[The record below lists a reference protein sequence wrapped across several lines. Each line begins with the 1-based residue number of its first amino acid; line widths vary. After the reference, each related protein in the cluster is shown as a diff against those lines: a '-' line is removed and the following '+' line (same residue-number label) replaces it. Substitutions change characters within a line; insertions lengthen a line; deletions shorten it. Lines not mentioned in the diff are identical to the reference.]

1 MQGDYNAIVVGWEGS
16 SQQIWYPQSASD
28 TRTVG
33 TEIGLVAENVIAN
46 GNSARSRLYCVG
58 HSLGSHVCGHAG
70 MKTKFGRITGTFT
83 FNCTQTSVVVLYS
96 IRLLYTLRN

>member
-1 MQGDYNAIVVGWEGS
+1 MQADYNAIVVGWEGS

-33 TEIGLVAENVIAN
+33 TEIGLVAANVIAN
-46 GNSARSRLYCVG
+46 ANSARERLYCVG

-70 MKTKFGRITGTFT
+70 MKTKFGRITGTAMSRSS
-83 FNCTQTSVVVLYS
+83 Q
-96 IRLLYTLRN
+96 

>member
-1 MQGDYNAIVVGWEGS
+1 MQADYNVIIVGWSGG

-33 TEIGLVAENVIAN
+33 TEIGLVAANLIAN
-46 GNSARSRLYCVG
+46 GFSDNSKMYCVG

-70 MKTKFGRITGTFT
+70 MTTKFNRVTGTHT
-83 FNCTQTSVVVLYS
+83 HTHTVVALDSLVQK
-96 IRLLYTLRN
+96 ITLLIQ